1 VRLGGQPP
9 LTEPF
14 EPLAALGRVRR
25 FRKGAV
31 LFGEGDRSDWVG
43 YILKGSVKASTF
55 GEDGRETVHNV
66 LGRCDLLGDL
76 AGIDGEPRSATV
88 TALETVEVSV
98 VPAQAF
104 TEFLTAHPAHPAA
117 AVELLRSV
125 TRRLRAADR
134 RRAEF
139 GSMDVVSRLARLLL
153 ELRERYGHGDATIG
167 ISLTQEELA
176 GWTGASREA
185 VVKALRVLRERGL
198 IETAR
203 RQIRILD
210 PDALLHV
217 SRK

>member
-1 VRLGGQPP
+1 MRLGRQPHLSTP
-9 LTEPF
+9 DPF
-14 EPLAALGRVRR
+14 APLAQLGRVRR

-55 GEDGRETVHNV
+55 GRDGTETVHNV
-66 LGRCDLLGDL
+66 LGPGDLLGDL
-76 AGIDGEPRSATV
+76 AGIDGEPRSATA
-88 TALETVEVSV
+88 TALDTVEASV
-98 VPAQAF
+98 VPADWF
-104 TEFLTAHPAHPAA
+104 TAFLTAKPTA

-139 GSMDVVSRLARLLL
+139 GSMDVVSRLAHLLL
-153 ELRERYGHGDATIG
+153 ELQDRYAGDSTIG

-198 IETAR
+198 IETGR

-210 PDALLHV
+210 AEEL
-217 SRK
+217 RRF

>member
-1 VRLGGQPP
+1 MP
-9 LTEPF
+9 TDPF
-14 EPLAALGRVRR
+14 APLAQVGRVRR

-43 YILKGSVKASTF
+43 FILRGTVKASTF
-55 GEDGRETVHNV
+55 GADGTETVHNV
-66 LGRCDLLGDL
+66 LGPGELLGDL

-88 TALETVEVSV
+88 TALESVEVSV
-98 VPAQAF
+98 IPAEHF
-104 TEFLTAHPAHPAA
+104 TDFLTAHPDA

-139 GSMDVVSRLARLLL
+139 GSMDVVSRLAQLLL
-153 ELRERYGHGDATIG
+153 ELDERYGDGSSIG
-167 ISLTQEELA
+167 IALTQEELA
-176 GWTGASREA
+176 GWAGASREA

-198 IETAR
+198 IETSR

-210 PDALLHV
+210 AEELQ
-217 SRK
+217 RF

>member
-1 VRLGGQPP
+1 MADQS
-9 LTEPF
+9 PF
-14 EPLAALGRVRR
+14 APLAQMGRIRR
-25 FRKGAV
+25 FRKGGI
-31 LFGEGDRSDWVG
+31 LFGEGDRSDWVA
-43 YILKGSVKASTF
+43 YILEGSVKASTY
-55 GEDGRETVHNV
+55 GDDGRETVHNV
-66 LGRCDLLGDL
+66 LGPGDLLGDL

-88 TALETVEVSV
+88 TALESVEASV
-98 VPAQAF
+98 VPAAEF
-104 TEFLTAHPAHPAA
+104 TEFLTSNPAA
-117 AVELLRSV
+117 ALELLRSV

-153 ELRERYGHGDATIG
+153 ELGERYGDGSRVA

-203 RQIRILD
+203 REIRIVD
-210 PDALLHV
+210 PDALLAV

>member
-1 VRLGGQPP
+1 VRLGRQPH
-9 LTEPF
+9 LTDPF
-14 EPLAALGRVRR
+14 APLAGLGRIRR
-25 FRKGAV
+25 YRKGAV

-43 YILKGSVKASTF
+43 YIRKGSVKASTF
-55 GEDGRETVHNV
+55 GEDGTETVHNV
-66 LGRCDLLGDL
+66 LGPADLLGDL

-88 TALETVEVSV
+88 TALEAVEVSV
-98 VPAQAF
+98 VPAAEF
-104 TEFLTAHPAHPAA
+104 TEFLAAHPAA
-117 AVELLRSV
+117 AIELLRSV

-139 GSMDVVSRLARLLL
+139 GSLSVVSRLARLLL
-153 ELRERYGHGDATIG
+153 ELRDRYDGGSTIG
-167 ISLTQEELA
+167 LALTQEELA

-198 IETAR
+198 IETGR

-210 PDALLHV
+210 PDGLEHV

>member
-1 VRLGGQPP
+1 
-9 LTEPF
+9 
-14 EPLAALGRVRR
+14 VRR

-55 GEDGRETVHNV
+55 GEDGTETVHNV
-66 LGRCDLLGDL
+66 LGPTDLLGDL

-88 TALETVEVSV
+88 TALETVEASV
-98 VPAQAF
+98 VPAEQF
-104 TEFLTAHPAHPAA
+104 TEFLTANPAA
-117 AVELLRSV
+117 AIELLRSV

-134 RRAEF
+134 RRVEF

-153 ELRERYGHGDATIG
+153 ELRDRYGGGATIG
-167 ISLTQEELA
+167 LALTQEELA

-198 IETAR
+198 IETGR

-210 PDALLHV
+210 ADGLQ
-217 SRK
+217 RF

>member
-1 VRLGGQPP
+1 VRLGGRPH
-9 LTEPF
+9 LTDPF
-14 EPLAALGRVRR
+14 VPLAELGRTRR

-31 LFGEGDRSDWVG
+31 LFTEGDRSDWVG
-43 YILKGSVKASTF
+43 YILTGSVKASTF
-55 GEDGRETVHNV
+55 GEDGTETVHNV
-66 LGRCDLLGDL
+66 LGPTDLLGDL

-98 VPAQAF
+98 VPAADFTAF
-104 TEFLTAHPAHPAA
+104 LQTHADAA
-117 AVELLRSV
+117 LELLCSV

-139 GSMDVVSRLARLLL
+139 GSMDVVSRLARLLV
-153 ELRERYGHGDATIG
+153 ELRDRYDGGSTIG
-167 ISLTQEELA
+167 LALTQEELA

-198 IETAR
+198 IETGR

-210 PDALLHV
+210 AEGL
-217 SRK
+217 SRF

>member
-1 VRLGGQPP
+1 M
-9 LTEPF
+9 
-14 EPLAALGRVRR
+14 RR
-25 FRKGAV
+25 FRKGVV

-55 GEDGRETVHNV
+55 GDDGTETVHNV
-66 LGRCDLLGDL
+66 LGPGDLLGDL

-88 TALETVEVSV
+88 TALDTVEASV
-98 VPAQAF
+98 VPAEQF
-104 TEFLTAHPAHPAA
+104 TEFLTVNPAA

-153 ELRERYGHGDATIG
+153 ELRDRYGGGATIG
-167 ISLTQEELA
+167 LSLTQEELA

-210 PDALLHV
+210 AEELA
-217 SRK
+217 RF